1 VFARGRSKNAP
12 TDNKM
17 DMQKTKSNP
26 DRFQGLSGFF
36 LFRLTNWNLSLYYF
50 YKLFKIINLN
60 NVEHIPIGKM
70 IYIIPNRT

>member
-1 VFARGRSKNAP
+1 MLVCLCDPVNAMHWYSAYNCALLRGR
-12 TDNKM
+12 
-17 DMQKTKSNP
+17 KSA
-26 DRFQGLSGFF
+26 LVCS
-36 LFRLTNWNLSLYYF
+36 TNWNLSLYYF